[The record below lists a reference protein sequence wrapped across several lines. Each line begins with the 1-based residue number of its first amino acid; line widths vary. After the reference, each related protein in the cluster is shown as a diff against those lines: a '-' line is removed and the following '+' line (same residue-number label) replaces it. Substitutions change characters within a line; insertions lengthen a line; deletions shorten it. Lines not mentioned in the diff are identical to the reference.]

1 MKLILLIRS
10 HGISV
15 DIRHLN
21 LIADIMTR
29 GGGYTP
35 FNRQGLKTS
44 TSPFLKMSFETTC
57 NFLTEAVIEGDFDDL
72 TSPSSR
78 IVLGKLSKVGSG
90 SFDVMV
96 GGLTASA

>member
-1 MKLILLIRS
+1 
-10 HGISV
+10 
-15 DIRHLN
+15 
-21 LIADIMTR
+21 MTR

-57 NFLTEAVIEGDFDDL
+57 NFLKEAVMEGDFDDL

-90 SFDVMV
+90 SFDIMV
-96 GGLTASA
+96 GGLAGSAGGK

>member
-1 MKLILLIRS
+1 MDAVFGG

-35 FNRQGLKTS
+35 FNRQGMRS
-44 TSPFLKMSFETTC
+44 SVSPLMKMSFETTC
-57 NFLTEAVIEGDFDDL
+57 QFLKDATLEGDVDDL

-78 IVLGKLSKVGSG
+78 IVLGKISGVGTG
-90 SFDVMV
+90 AFDVMV
-96 GGLTASA
+96 GGL